1 MKRGDLL
8 APEAKI
14 NGERLTPTSEGLK
27 RKALLLDTFINAIP
41 ELKLNAWNVITTLN
55 IFLQRT
61 VEEVG
66 GLLLIGNNLA
76 DQLNNLAVKKIGLE
90 YELEQS
96 IDFIATFKEVHA
108 LFEKH
113 VLEAE
118 KATKGA
124 GNVFPLLLTQ
134 ALENKED

>member
-1 MKRGDLL
+1 MERGDLL

-14 NGERLTPTSEGLK
+14 NGEKLTPTSEGLK
-27 RKALLLDTFINAIP
+27 RKALLLDTFINARP

-61 VEEVG
+61 VEGVG
-66 GLLLIGNNLA
+66 RLLLIGNNLA
-76 DQLNNLAVKKIGLE
+76 GQLNNLAVKKIGLE
-90 YELEQS
+90 YELEQR
-96 IDFIATFKEVHA
+96 IDFIATFKEVCA

-118 KATKGA
+118 KAAKGA
-124 GNVFPLLLTQ
+124 RNTSSLLLMQT
-134 ALENKED
+134 LENKED